1 MPLADK
7 GQEACGEGTPT
18 VLGVPTQPSL
28 ITEGREQENGGW
40 AGISHKGVLVING
53 SGVAPFF
60 SVAP

>member
-1 MPLADK
+1 MWGGDSHFPQCPYPAQSHNLR
-7 GQEACGEGTPT
+7 
-18 VLGVPTQPSL
+18 L
-28 ITEGREQENGGW
+28 EQENGGW